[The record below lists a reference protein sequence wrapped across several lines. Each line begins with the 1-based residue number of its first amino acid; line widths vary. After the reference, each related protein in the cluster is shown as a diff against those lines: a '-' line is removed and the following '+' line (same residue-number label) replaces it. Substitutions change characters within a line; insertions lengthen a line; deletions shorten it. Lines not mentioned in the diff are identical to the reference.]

1 MNPIIEAMARA
12 MQTHEWSSSAGAPP
26 LFEGDECKYWIDCAQ
41 SAYDAII
48 ASGHWIAPNEATPA
62 MMTEG
67 DLAYRDSSNGS
78 PAPVYCGLDGLVCAY
93 RAMKQ
98 AAQQEG

>member
-12 MQTHEWSSSAGAPP
+12 MQAHEWSSSAGAPP
-26 LFEGDECKYWIDCAQ
+26 LFEGDERKYWIDCAQ
-41 SAYDAII
+41 ATYAAII

-62 MMTEG
+62 MIDAAG
-67 DLAYRDSSNGS
+67 DFHANGMWSAADDSIYNGI
-78 PAPVYCGLDGLVCAY
+78 Y